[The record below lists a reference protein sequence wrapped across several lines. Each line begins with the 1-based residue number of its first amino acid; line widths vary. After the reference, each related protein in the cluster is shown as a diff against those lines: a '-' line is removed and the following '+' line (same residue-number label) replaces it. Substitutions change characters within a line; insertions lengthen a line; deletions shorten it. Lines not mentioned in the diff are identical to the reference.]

1 MDMKVVIHRYNSICE
16 PGYID
21 AFKALGIDVVEDCL
35 EMTEKNIPADVRIST
50 IAELILKNKPMFVF
64 SINFFPYISD
74 ICERLHVMY
83 VCVSVDC
90 PVTELWSTAVRNDC
104 NRIFLFDRMQYLE
117 VADENPGHIFHMP
130 LGVNPLIKAQETGD
144 FKYDVSFIG
153 SLYNEKNPYADMAD
167 ALNPRVRGLCEGL
180 LAAQEMLPGQELL
193 EAVIRQDEAGRE
205 IISEFNKYTPS
216 AVSGI
221 GETIGDIGAFWTVN
235 ACLGTELTVRDR
247 LILLSSIAESITD
260 LGSLHLFTRS
270 DTSLLSSV
278 SPHTQVHGG
287 ISTLTEMP
295 QVISSSRIN
304 INTTMRPI
312 RSGLPQRIWDVLGCG
327 GFLLTN
333 AQAEIPEYLVPGTHL
348 EVFESPE
355 EACEKVRYYLTHE
368 DERLAIARAGYEEAV
383 LGHTIAVRVKDM
395 ITMIMQ
401 GISPEQ
407 T

>member
-1 MDMKVVIHRYNSICE
+1 MKIVIHRYNSICE

-35 EMTEKNIPADVRIST
+35 EMTEKNIPADVRISS
-50 IAELILKNKPMFVF
+50 IAELILTNKPVFVF

-74 ICERLHVMY
+74 ICEKLHVMY

-90 PVTELWSTAVRNDC
+90 PVAELWSTAVRNDC

-117 VADENPGHIFHMP
+117 VAGENPGHIFHLP
-130 LGVNPLIKAQETGD
+130 LGVNPLIKAEETED

-153 SLYNEKNPYADMAD
+153 SLYNEKNPYAGVAEG
-167 ALNPRVRGLCEGL
+167 LSSRVRGLCEGL

-193 EAVIRQDEAGRE
+193 ETVIRQDKEGQE
-205 IISEFNKYTPS
+205 IISEFNKCVPS
-216 AVSGI
+216 AVTGM
-221 GETIGDIGAFWTVN
+221 GETISDISAFWAVN
-235 ACLGTELTVRDR
+235 SCLGTELTVRDR

-260 LGSLHLFTRS
+260 LGLLHLFTRS
-270 DTSLLSSV
+270 DTALLSSI
-278 SPHTQVHGG
+278 SPNTVVHGG
-287 ISTLTEMP
+287 VSTLTEMP

-333 AQAEIPEYLVPGTHL
+333 AQAEIPEFLEPGKHL

-355 EACEKVRYYLTHE
+355 EACEKARYYLTHE
-368 DERLAIARAGYEEAV
+368 DERLAIAQAGYEEAV
-383 LGHTIAVRVKDM
+383 SAHTIAVRVKDM
-395 ITMIMQ
+395 ITLIMQ
-401 GISPEQ
+401 GMSPA
-407 T
+407 